1 MGTMEKE
8 YMNLNE
14 VAQFLKLSVPTIKN
28 YLRDKR
34 IPAYKIGGKWL
45 FEKNEI
51 NEWVSSQRQS
61 VNLSVASR

>member
-1 MGTMEKE
+1 MEKE
-8 YMNLNE
+8 YMSLNE

-34 IPAYKIGGKWL
+34 IPAYKVGGRWL

-51 NEWVSSQRQS
+51 NDWVSSQRQP
-61 VNLSVASR
+61 VNMKMAAR